1 VCELTI
7 NWLNYSD
14 EHADIDKLREEEIA
28 TVIEAYN
35 KNTVFLTRRFD
46 RYPYG
51 TTQLRSA
58 VQGPTTG
65 LLVPTLC

>member
-14 EHADIDKLREEEIA
+14 GHADIDKLREEEITTA
-28 TVIEAYN
+28 HEAYN
-35 KNTVFLTRRFD
+35 ENTVFVTRLFNKYR
-46 RYPYG
+46 YG

-65 LLVPTLC
+65 LLVTTLC

>member
-1 VCELTI
+1 MCELTI

-28 TVIEAYN
+28 TAHEADN
-35 KNTVFLTRRFD
+35 KNTVFLTRPFD
-46 RYPYG
+46 RYRYG

-58 VQGPTTG
+58 VQGPTIG
-65 LLVPTLC
+65 LLVTTLC